1 MQAFISEYGSQIL
14 EKSGQHLYI
23 SAIALVL
30 GILVAV
36 PAGIALTRAD
46 RMASPIINVVSALQ
60 TIPSLALLTLMLPI
74 FGIGRTPAII
84 ALFIYSLLPILRNT
98 YLGMSNVNDEYRD
111 VAKGMGMSNVQSILQ
126 VELPIA
132 LPTIMAGIHLSA
144 IYVISWATLASYIG
158 AGGLGDLIF
167 SGLYNYQPDLI
178 FAGTIPVTIIALI
191 VDFLLTKLEQKM
203 TPKAFI
209 LEEKQQSSQ
218 IEQEEAQR
226 RER

>member
-14 EKSGQHLYI
+14 TKSGQHIYI
-23 SAIALVL
+23 SAIALFF
-30 GILVAV
+30 GIIVAV
-36 PAGIALTRAD
+36 PAGIALTRANKL
-46 RMASPIINVVSALQ
+46 ANPFINVVSALQ

-111 VAKGMGMSNVQSILQ
+111 VARGMGMSNMQSIFM

-167 SGLYNYQPDLI
+167 SGLYNYQPELI
-178 FAGTIPVTIIALI
+178 FAGTIPVTIIALV
-191 VDFLLTKLEQKM
+191 VDFLLSKLERIM

-209 LEEKQQSSQ
+209 LQQDMADKQQAR
-218 IEQEEAQR
+218 EDAER
-226 RER
+226 RAR

>member
-14 EKSGQHLYI
+14 TKSGQHIYI
-23 SAIALVL
+23 SAIALFF
-30 GILVAV
+30 GIIVAV
-36 PAGIALTRAD
+36 PAGIALTRANKL
-46 RMASPIINVVSALQ
+46 ANPIINVVSALQ

-111 VAKGMGMSNVQSILQ
+111 VARGMGMSNMQSIFM

-167 SGLYNYQPDLI
+167 SGLYNYQPELI
-178 FAGTIPVTIIALI
+178 FAGTIPVTIIALV
-191 VDFLLTKLEQKM
+191 VDFLLSRLERIM

-209 LEEKQQSSQ
+209 LQQDMADKQQAR
-218 IEQEEAQR
+218 EDAER
-226 RER
+226 RAR